1 MNYDHDVLGVGNSCH
16 PANQEETEVFQSEDL
31 NECLQYARENNDFE
45 PLEFAIELQTERLRI
60 AKKLIEICQEC
71 TGDNVYIKNQL
82 QKIKNYL

>member
-31 NECLQYARENNDFE
+31 NECLQFARDNGDFE

-60 AKKLIEICQEC
+60 AKELIDELKDGAISESTANKL
-71 TGDNVYIKNQL
+71 QL
-82 QKIKNYL
+82 IKNYL